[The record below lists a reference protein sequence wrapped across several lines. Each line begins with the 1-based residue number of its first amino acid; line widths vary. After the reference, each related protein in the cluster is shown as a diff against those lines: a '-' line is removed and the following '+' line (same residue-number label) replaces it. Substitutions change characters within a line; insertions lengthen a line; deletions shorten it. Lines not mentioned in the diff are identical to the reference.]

1 MKGPQFLIYI
11 RPLVEMLRD
20 SGGSGSTADIIDQV
34 IDHMSIPDEEVEQTI
49 SSGNSCRTK
58 LTY

>member
-11 RPLVEMLRD
+11 RPLVEVLRN

-34 IDHMSIPDEEVEQTI
+34 I
-49 SSGNSCRTK
+49 NFKLFTK
-58 LTY
+58 FIFLILKKYI

>member
-11 RPLVEMLRD
+11 RPLVEVLRN

-34 IDHMSIPDEEVEQTI
+34 IDHMKIFQMRK
-49 SSGNSCRTK
+49 SSKQFRQEHPG
-58 LTY
+58 